1 MVNAPIMQPISAD
14 SHVVEGRDVFS
25 GLADRFGDE
34 APRVMDVGDQVDAIV
49 VPSRGM
55 QGVSVARMGMAATRL
70 RRNEPL
76 NRKAGH
82 KPDVAHMQDP
92 ELIALFNSGY
102 AGMRRGLTDG
112 AFRHEDQDIDGLAA
126 EFLYPG
132 YFGMFSMPNTQ
143 LLVALQ
149 KNYNDWLHDYGTASN
164 GRLFGLAAIPVQ
176 DVAAAI
182 NELQRVI
189 QLGFKGGCI
198 PCTSPAERPYFDDA
212 YEPLW
217 SMAEE
222 ANFPLSMHVGC
233 GSYIPKEYRSKPIR
247 PDAIAGYAAAQ
258 HTVQGTIVEF
268 MCRGVCERHPNLKI
282 VVAEF
287 NAGWIAHWL
296 DRVEQGLQRERRNIA
311 EPYTGPHPHEL
322 WHRQFYATI
331 EDDRPALATRHLI
344 GVDNLMWGSDYP
356 HTDSTWPC
364 SIDVL
369 DELFEGISAD
379 DRNKITRTN
388 VQKLYGLAN

>member
-1 MVNAPIMQPISAD
+1 MQPISAD
-14 SHVVEGRDVFS
+14 SHVVEGREVFT

-34 APRVMDVGDQVDAIV
+34 APRIMDVGDQVDAIV
-49 VPSRGM
+49 VPARGM
-55 QGVSVARMGMAATRL
+55 HGVSVARMGLAATRL

-92 ELIALFNSGY
+92 ELVALFKSGY
-102 AGMRRGLTDG
+102 AGMRQGLVDG
-112 AFRHEDQDIDGLAA
+112 AHRYEDQDIDGLAA

-132 YFGMFSMPNTQ
+132 YFGMFGMQNTP

-149 KNYNDWLHDYGTASN
+149 KNYNDWLHDYEVASR
-164 GRLFGLAAIPVQ
+164 GRLHGLPAIPVQ
-176 DVAAAI
+176 DPEAALD
-182 NELQRVI
+182 ELNRVLK
-189 QLGFKGGCI
+189 LGFKGGCI
-198 PCTSPAERPYFDDA
+198 PCTSPAERPYYHEA

-217 SMAEE
+217 SVAEE
-222 ANFPLSMHVGC
+222 AHFPLSMHVGC
-233 GSYIPKEYRSKPIR
+233 GSYLPREHRAKPLR
-247 PDAIAGYAAAQ
+247 PDGIAGYAGTQ
-258 HTVQGTIVEF
+258 HTVQSTIVEF

-311 EPYTGPHPHEL
+311 EPYTGPHPHEV

-331 EDDRPALATRHLI
+331 EDDRPALATRHMI
-344 GVDNLMWGSDYP
+344 GIDNLMWGSDNP

-364 SIDVL
+364 SADVL
-369 DELFEGISAD
+369 DELFEGID
-379 DRNKITRTN
+379 VEDREKITRKN
-388 VQKLYGLAN
+388 VERLYGMSA